1 MKALTRSTGQK
12 DCESVVHKRS
22 SSEYAWHPSGLLPGR
37 REHYHGKRL
46 SRPKCF
52 HAEGGEFRL
61 AEVYVQEGETLES
74 ALRRFKRKVQ
84 QEDIIKEIKRH
95 SFYLKPGEKRR
106 TKEAL
111 ARKRNRKKRSK
122 DIE

>member
-1 MKALTRSTGQK
+1 M
-12 DCESVVHKRS
+12 
-22 SSEYAWHPSGLLPGR
+22 
-37 REHYHGKRL
+37 
-46 SRPKCF
+46 
-52 HAEGGEFRL
+52 
-61 AEVYVQEGETLES
+61 AEVVVQEGETLES

-106 TKEAL
+106 VKEAL
-111 ARKRNRKKRSK
+111 ARKRNRKKRPR

>member
-1 MKALTRSTGQK
+1 M
-12 DCESVVHKRS
+12 
-22 SSEYAWHPSGLLPGR
+22 
-37 REHYHGKRL
+37 
-46 SRPKCF
+46 
-52 HAEGGEFRL
+52 
-61 AEVYVQEGETLES
+61 AEVNVQEGETLES

-95 SFYLKPGEKRR
+95 SFYLKPGEKKR

>member
-1 MKALTRSTGQK
+1 MIVEAS
-12 DCESVVHKRS
+12 
-22 SSEYAWHPSGLLPGR
+22 PSLG
-37 REHYHGKRL
+37 
-46 SRPKCF
+46 
-52 HAEGGEFRL
+52 EGNKGEVSCL
-61 AEVYVQEGETLES
+61 AEVTVQEGETLES

-95 SFYLKPGEKRR
+95 SFYLKPGEKKR